1 LYTGEVVVAGVR
13 SPVVDRGGPSDEA
26 VVFVHGNPGSAWDWE
41 HLVGEVSAF
50 ARAIALDMPGFGTAD
65 KPGDFPYTVRGGAQ
79 HLGGALDALGVRR
92 AHLVLHD
99 FGGAWGLAW
108 AASSPRRLASVT
120 LINTGLLLGYR
131 WHRIARIW
139 RTPVLGE
146 LLMLAITRRAFVRAL
161 TSAKPR
167 GLPRPFVERMYA
179 HYDRH
184 TRRAILRLYRA
195 TDPSRS
201 AGTLAA
207 ALRAIDPPA
216 LVIWGQHDPYLPLA
230 LAFRQREVLPRAE
243 VLVLEQSGHW
253 PFIDAEAEVTEAL
266 VKFLR
271 RHLGG
276 AAPSAP

>member
-13 SPVVDRGGPSDEA
+13 SPVADRGGPSDEA

-41 HLVGEVSAF
+41 QLVGEVSTF

-65 KPGDFPYTVRGGAQ
+65 KPRDFPYTVRGGAK
-79 HLGGALDALGVRR
+79 HLGGALEALRVRR

-108 AASSPRRLASVT
+108 AAGSPRHLASVT
-120 LINTGLLLGYR
+120 LINTGLLLDYR
-131 WHRIARIW
+131 WHRIARVW

-146 LLMLAITRRAFVRAL
+146 LLMLVITRQAFVRSL
-161 TSAKPR
+161 VNAKPR
-167 GLPRPFVERMYA
+167 GLPRPFVERMYT

-184 TRRAILRLYRA
+184 TRRAVLRLYRA

-201 AGTLAA
+201 SGALSA

-216 LVIWGQHDPYLPLA
+216 LVIWGKHDPYLPVG

-243 VLVLEQSGHW
+243 VLVLEESGHW
-253 PFIDAEAEVTEAL
+253 PFIDAEAEVTSAL
-266 VKFLR
+266 VSFLR

-276 AAPSAP
+276 